1 MARSPL
7 TLAALATSAVP
18 ELDVVAARAHSRGLH
33 GDYDAAVL
41 SIRDGSE
48 LIVRVPRKQSAET
61 EQSADL
67 VALRA
72 LSVGVRARLP
82 FAVPEF
88 VGQAPAGATRAI
100 VYGFLHGD
108 GMTPSAL
115 HHNPALAGSVGR
127 AIAAVHSLPT
137 SFISDAGLPQQS
149 AEECRAATIALVGR
163 AADTGKLPAALLRRW
178 EQATDDTAL
187 WQFAPTVTHGRLSA
201 DSFLVIDDTVTAVLG
216 WSDLRVGDA
225 ARDLHWVLTAQ
236 GEGGETTLASYTAGR
251 GGGIDQL
258 LAQRALLYAELELAR
273 WLLHGV
279 DSHDP
284 AIIDDAVHM
293 LDGLVESVHS
303 HSSSPLSAATGPV
316 LAIHDVEELLSQ
328 TPRAQGSAALRDAHA
343 TSSAAMHTDSY
354 EQSEFEL
361 YADSQNATATYA
373 GNSASESARTS
384 ASDPLAETQALST
397 DEIATGPIELPKP

>member
-18 ELDVVAARAHSRGLH
+18 ELDVVATRTHSRGTH
-33 GDYDAAVL
+33 GDFDSAVL
-41 SIRDGSE
+41 STRDGNE

-72 LSVGVRARLP
+72 LTVGVRARLP
-82 FAVPEF
+82 FSIPEF
-88 VGQAPAGATRAI
+88 VGQAPAGGTRAI
-100 VYGFLHGD
+100 VYEFLPGD
-108 GMTPSAL
+108 GMDSVDL
-115 HHNPALAGSVGR
+115 HHNSALALSVGR

-149 AEECRAATIALVGR
+149 AEECRAATIALIGR

-187 WQFAPTVTHGRLSA
+187 WQFAPAVIHGRLSA
-201 DSFLVIDDTVTAVLG
+201 DSFLVIDDTVTAVLD
-216 WSDLRVGDA
+216 WAELKVGDA

-236 GEGGETTLASYTAGR
+236 GEGGETTLSAYTAGR
-251 GGGIDQL
+251 GGGIDRL

-279 DSHDP
+279 ETHDV
-284 AIIDDAVHM
+284 AVVNDAVHL
-293 LDGLVESVHS
+293 LDGLVETVHS

-316 LAIHDVEELLSQ
+316 LAVDDVEQLLSQ
-328 TPRAQGSAALRDAHA
+328 TPRAQGAAAVRDASNA
-343 TSSAAMHTDSY
+343 GSGSMHTDSY

-361 YADSQNATATYA
+361 YAETQNSTVEYSGPSNA
-373 GNSASESARTS
+373 SAQRPT
-384 ASDPLAETQALST
+384 ASDDLE
-397 DEIATGPIELPKP
+397 TGPIELPER

>member
-18 ELDVVAARAHSRGLH
+18 ELDVVATRAHSRGTH
-33 GDYDAAVL
+33 GDFDAAVL
-41 SIRDGSE
+41 SVRDGSE
-48 LIVRVPRKQSAET
+48 LIVRVPRKQSAEN

-72 LSVGVRARLP
+72 LTTGVRARLP
-82 FAVPEF
+82 FSVPEF
-88 VGQAPAGATRAI
+88 VGQAPAGGTRAI

-108 GMTPSAL
+108 AIDAEDL
-115 HHNPALAGSVGR
+115 HHNAALAHSLGR
-127 AIAAVHSLPT
+127 SIAAVHSLPT

-149 AEECRAATIALVGR
+149 ADECRADTVALIGR

-187 WQFAPTVTHGRLSA
+187 WQFAPAVIHGRLSA
-201 DSFLVIDDTVTAVLG
+201 DSFLAIDDTVTAVLG
-216 WSDLRVGDA
+216 WGELQVGDA
-225 ARDLHWVLTAQ
+225 ARDLNWILTAH
-236 GEGGETTLASYTAGR
+236 GEGGETTLSAYTASR
-251 GGGIDQL
+251 GGGIDRL

-279 DSHDP
+279 ESHDD

-293 LDGLVESVHS
+293 LDGLVETVHS
-303 HSSSPLSAATGPV
+303 HSSTPLSAATGPI
-316 LAIHDVEELLSQ
+316 LAVDDVEQLLTQ
-328 TPRAQGSAALRDAHA
+328 TPRAQGAAALRDAA
-343 TSSAAMHTDSY
+343 TASSSAMHTDSY

-361 YADSQNATATYA
+361 YAELQNSTAEFSGTSNPATANA
-373 GNSASESARTS
+373 AKRQPA
-384 ASDPLAETQALST
+384 
-397 DEIATGPIELPKP
+397 DELATGPIDLPER